1 MAVLSKTIIAGF
13 AAALI
18 ALTGGSVL
26 AADIQTGTFVG
37 ASNHTTTG
45 TVEVARDD
53 QGYFVKLGSDFS
65 LDGAPDPSVGFGNN
79 GTFVEGTEV
88 GQLRSLTGEQVYRV
102 PASLNPSEFSEVYIW
117 CGRFS
122 VPLGVAELR

>member
-1 MAVLSKTIIAGF
+1 MFSKTIVAGIAAAVIALASGSVF
-13 AAALI
+13 AADA
-18 ALTGGSVL
+18 
-26 AADIQTGTFVG
+26 QTGTFVG
-37 ASNHTTTG
+37 ASDHITTG

-53 QGYFVKLGSDFS
+53 QGYFVRLGSDFS

-79 GTFVEGTEV
+79 GAFVEGTEI

-102 PASLNPSEFSEVYIW
+102 PASLNPSDFSEIYIW

-122 VPLGVAELR
+122 VPLGVAELM